1 MLKVNLPTAAAWAP
15 WADGRRDWLIDRVEL
30 SAKWLSDRAVLDGS
44 HIVLQVR
51 SHAAD
56 YRRDDGP
63 IAHLAREGAV
73 ATYKSRV
80 GHGATFVDSPDIRL
94 MATAMSTAAGHA
106 LAATELPTCPL
117 IGWAMATGAVN
128 LATGEVTADTRTP
141 TQIDTLAI
149 FISHLY
155 NGWAHKQVGRRA
167 SAHYLPKL
175 ADSGMT
181 YVVFLGSMLA
191 SAPRYLDS
199 RSDIAEMKRAL
210 PPAWRAEAEQVA
222 AYDYFARQ

>member
-1 MLKVNLPTAAAWAP
+1 MLKVELPHAAAWAP
-15 WADGRRDWLIDRVEL
+15 WAEGSLD
-30 SAKWLSDRAVLDGS
+30 WLSDRDTLAAKWLRDRAALDQCP
-44 HIVLQVR
+44 IVLQVS

-56 YRRDDGP
+56 YRRGGGP
-63 IAHLAREGAV
+63 IADLARIGAI

-80 GHGATFVDSPDIRL
+80 GHGATFVDKPNIQL

-128 LATGEVTADTRTP
+128 LATGEVTADTRT
-141 TQIDTLAI
+141 TDQIDTLAH

-175 ADSGMT
+175 AESGMT

-191 SAPRYLDS
+191 GAPRYLDS
-199 RSDIAEMKRAL
+199 RDDIAEMKRAL
-210 PPAWRAEAEQVA
+210 PPTWRAEAEQIA
-222 AYDYFARQ
+222 SYDYFAEH

>member
-1 MLKVNLPTAAAWAP
+1 MLKVELPRAAAWAP
-15 WADGRRDWLIDRVEL
+15 WAEATRDWLSDRDKLAV
-30 SAKWLSDRAVLDGS
+30 KWLSDRAESDQS
-44 HIVLQVR
+44 PIVLQVP

-56 YRRDDGP
+56 HRRGGGP
-63 IAHLAREGAV
+63 IADLARMGAI

-80 GHGATFVDSPDIRL
+80 GHGATFVDKPDIQL

-128 LATGEVTADTRTP
+128 LATGEVIADART
-141 TQIDTLAI
+141 TDQIDMLEH
-149 FISHLY
+149 FISQLY

-175 ADSGMT
+175 VESGMT

-191 SAPRYLDS
+191 SAPQYLDS
-199 RSDIAEMKRAL
+199 RGDIAEMKRAL
-210 PPAWRAEAEQVA
+210 PPTWRTEAEQIA
-222 AYDYFARQ
+222 SYDYFA